1 LTHSSIGDEL
11 DRCGHRASEVVEMM
25 SVSRIT
31 VISSDG
37 HVAARMSDYRPYLDP
52 AYRPEF
58 DDFLVEYEKHG
69 VVTTDPTNISER
81 LDPELA
87 ESWKKDVAE
96 QGRLDAMWSPE
107 RRAAELDREGI
118 TAEVLFQDFATPFM
132 MSSPTRAASTNMA
145 EASIEQM
152 SAGYRAYNRWLA
164 DFRSATP
171 ERWIGMA
178 AISFHDIEAAIEEIR
193 AAKDLGFGGIAI
205 PAVPDTDRIYQA
217 EYDPIW
223 GAMQDL
229 ELVANIHV
237 AIANRIPTYLD
248 APSLTAGRALVGAD
262 IFTGARNLLPSLIFG
277 GVMERYPKLKFVFTE
292 THSDWVRGALLR
304 MNHAYDRSDLK
315 RDIQDVIP
323 RRPGEYWERQCYIGS
338 SIFSRAEVAA
348 RESIGV
354 DKMMMGMDF
363 PHSEGAWRHGT
374 LNYLQATFGAEHVP
388 AADARRMLHGNAAS
402 VYGFDLTALDRISSQ
417 VGLDVDAVLTAPA
430 VQPNLRGDLNRP
442 LIPA

>member
-1 LTHSSIGDEL
+1 
-11 DRCGHRASEVVEMM
+11 MM

-37 HVAARMSDYRPYLDP
+37 HVAARMRDYRPYLD
-52 AYRPEF
+52 AEYLQDF
-58 DDFLVEYEKHG
+58 DEFLVEYEKHG

-81 LDPELA
+81 LDAELA
-87 ESWKKDVAE
+87 ESWKRDVAE
-96 QGRLDAMWSPE
+96 PGRLDAMWSPE

-132 MSSPTRAASTNMA
+132 MSSPTRAASLKIA

-178 AISFHDIEAAIEEIR
+178 AISFHDLEAALTEIH

-205 PAVPDTDRIYQA
+205 PAVPDTDRLYQA

-223 GAMQDL
+223 AAMQDL
-229 ELVANIHV
+229 GLVANIHV
-237 AIANRIPTYLD
+237 AIANKIPIYLD
-248 APSLTAGRALVGAD
+248 PPTTTAGRAMVGAD
-262 IFTGARNLLPSLIFG
+262 IFTGARNLLPALIFG
-277 GVMERYPKLKFVFTE
+277 GVLERYPNLTFVFTE

-304 MNHAYDRSDLK
+304 MDHAYQRSDLK
-315 RDIQDVIP
+315 RDIREVIP
-323 RRPGEYWERQCYIGS
+323 QPPSEYWQRQCYLGS

-374 LNYLQATFGAEHVP
+374 VNYLQATFGTEHVP
-388 AADARRMLHGNAAS
+388 EADARRMLHANAAD
-402 VYGFDLTALDRISSQ
+402 VYGFDLQALDKISSQ
-417 VGLDVDAVLTAPA
+417 VGLDTNTILTPPTT
-430 VQPNLRGDLNRP
+430 QPDLRGDLNRP
-442 LIPA
+442 LIPS